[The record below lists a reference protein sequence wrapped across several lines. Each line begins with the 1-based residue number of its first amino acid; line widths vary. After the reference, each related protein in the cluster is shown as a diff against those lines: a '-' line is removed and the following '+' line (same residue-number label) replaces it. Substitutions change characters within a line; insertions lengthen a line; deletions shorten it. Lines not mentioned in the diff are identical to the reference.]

1 MLHAVALSNLCASI
15 HSTWMWTR
23 QRAREAVV
31 SNQWIWDSNFRLRC
45 QEENWARYLIMNY
58 YFSWLQQ
65 TEKRA
70 FTVRLLMRRRSMLAI
85 TTMKIE
91 CSRIDR
97 PAKHFRSRSTKDIK
111 RSTTTRCTRVTQV
124 RTTKKQAT
132 SQPYLPREKSRA
144 SLAGL
149 PFENTETTQSLICKL
164 INLRRQLGAK
174 EHYHD
179 LALLF
184 EKDVRPSKINDRT
197 QPRAKLVFRP
207 HYVSY
212 LSTKL
217 LSDFKPT
224 MRQRR

>member
-1 MLHAVALSNLCASI
+1 MLHAAALSNLCASI
-15 HSTWMWTR
+15 HSTWMWTW

-31 SNQWIWDSNFRLRC
+31 SNRWRIWYSNCRLGC
-45 QEENWARYLIMNY
+45 QEENWAHYLIMKY

-97 PAKHFRSRSTKDIK
+97 PAKHFRSRSTKDTK
-111 RSTTTRCTRVTQV
+111 RSTTTQCTRVTRV

-132 SQPYLPREKSRA
+132 SQPYLPREKSPA

-149 PFENTETTQSLICKL
+149 PFENTETTQRFIREL

-184 EKDVRPSKINDRT
+184 EKDMRPSKINDRT
-197 QPRAKLVFRP
+197 RPRAKLVFRP

-217 LSDFKPT
+217 SDFKPT
-224 MRQRR
+224 MRRRR